1 MALNERRPVTKTG
14 SWYKRQIP
22 SAQGVPVSVHDLSA
36 DLNMAVRRPAAL
48 VGVVGVAALA
58 ALLAVVLLA
67 RTGPGALL
75 QPDFFFGDSG
85 AVGRMQALAGAE
97 ASMGK
102 SGAGVKALLKQE
114 LNNQVHAREAHRYA
128 HALQMGGLQ
137 VDPAAEK
144 TIMTAFKRAKRG
156 AASLAVSGKLQKQ
169 VVLAGAISH
178 EGAAKSARRA
188 AARRPPAA
196 ARSDKLRLAEA
207 IMSGQSG
214 PTGGTTTL
222 AAKGATRPAAKRA
235 ALQRKKTSFTTQMR
249 AQLAAK
255 TAAMEK
261 KDLRASHHGGKAQPT
276 ALKPLKGAFALQ
288 MMAQLNQKAQH
299 MASSAWHS
307 QVKAVS
313 TQDLATAQWDSAK
326 QAEAQGMGTDTTLYH
341 HTRDSKP
348 ALTVGSSSDDT
359 ELSVSDGAHADRLRL
374 EREMEQELNSKA
386 SSLER
391 KNFNAIARA
400 SMPKASE
407 HKETDFVKK
416 EAKLAA
422 SQPRSRLEHT
432 LERSIRS
439 IDHGREEALYHAGLV
454 KENFDGAVVSSKALD
469 H

>member
-1 MALNERRPVTKTG
+1 LPKFVLNLFVGRFVRRP
-14 SWYKRQIP
+14 
-22 SAQGVPVSVHDLSA
+22 LSRLT
-36 DLNMAVRRPAAL
+36 DMARRPAAL
-48 VGVVGVAALA
+48 VGAVGVTALA
-58 ALLAVVLLA
+58 ALLAVVLLS
-67 RTGPGALL
+67 RTGPAALL

-102 SGAGVKALLKQE
+102 SGAGVKALLKRE

-144 TIMTAFKRAKRG
+144 TIMTAFRRVKRG

-169 VVLAGAISH
+169 VVLAGAISRG
-178 EGAAKSARRA
+178 EAATGARRA
-188 AARRPPAA
+188 RARRAPAAA

-207 IMSGQSG
+207 IMAGTSG

-222 AAKGATRPAAKRA
+222 AAKGATRGTTTLAAKGATRPAAKHA
-235 ALQRKKTSFTTQMR
+235 ALQRKKTSFKSQMK

-255 TAAMEK
+255 TSAMEK
-261 KDLRASHHGGKAQPT
+261 TDLRADLHHGGKAQPA

-326 QAEAQGMGTDTTLYH
+326 QAEAQGMGTDTTLSH
-341 HTRDSKP
+341 GRDSKP

-374 EREMEQELNSKA
+374 EKEMEQELNSKA

-422 SQPRSRLEHT
+422 SQPRSRLEQT
-432 LERSIRS
+432 LEKSIRS
-439 IDHGREEALYHAGLV
+439 IDNGREETLYHAGLV
-454 KENFDGAVVSSKALD
+454 KEGFDGAVVSSKALD